1 MTREKPL
8 SADRVKQIADRA
20 AGGFVDTQTKTGRP
34 SQFNQDVADVICER
48 IVEGQSLREI
58 VRDPVMPASST
69 VFKWLSQFLSFAEQY
84 TRAREAQADTIFD
97 EILDIADNAQND
109 WMERAGEDG
118 GTSLVE
124 NRESIRRAQLRI
136 DARKWMAGKLRPKK
150 YSDKLELEHS
160 GKDGAPLVPIINVR
174 IGDT

>member
-1 MTREKPL
+1 
-8 SADRVKQIADRA
+8 
-20 AGGFVDTQTKTGRP
+20 
-34 SQFNQDVADVICER
+34 DVICER

-69 VFKWLSQFLSFAEQY
+69 VFKWLSQFPSFAEQY

-124 NRESIRRAQLRI
+124 NRESI
-136 DARKWMAGKLRPKK
+136 
-150 YSDKLELEHS
+150 
-160 GKDGAPLVPIINVR
+160 
-174 IGDT
+174 